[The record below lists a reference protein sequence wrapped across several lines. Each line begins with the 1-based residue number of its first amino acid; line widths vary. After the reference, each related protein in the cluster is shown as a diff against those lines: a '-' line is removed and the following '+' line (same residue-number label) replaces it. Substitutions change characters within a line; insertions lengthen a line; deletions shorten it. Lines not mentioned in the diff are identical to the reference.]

1 MVSPVFNFASAT
13 LNHPAGSGIAEGD
26 YAITIDEYD
35 EVGNIPEWSGYMN
48 WGIRDMDKSLRIF
61 SSEALEMVMWSFVD
75 LLILALAI
83 AMAI

>member
-1 MVSPVFNFASAT
+1 MVSPVFNFTAAT

-48 WGIRDMDKSLRIF
+48 WGIRDMDNPLGF
-61 SSEALEMVMWSFVD
+61 SPLELQMVMWSFVD